1 MDSLQSEKSKIK
13 IIKTTN
19 MPLSDA
25 ELVSSDPDDLD
36 DMLVQEK
43 QDVTFTFR
51 ADKFFGIF
59 FLPK

>member
-1 MDSLQSEKSKIK
+1 ML
-13 IIKTTN
+13 
-19 MPLSDA
+19 LSDA

-59 FLPK
+59 F